1 MQCSSL
7 IPILLLVLDLAQ
19 CIWMKLSAL
28 AVRVTSPI
36 ALEALL
42 SAALLSTRMQEYDVK
57 VWRNYVKCVVLK
69 LSEGNYVI

>member
-1 MQCSSL
+1 M
-7 IPILLLVLDLAQ
+7 
-19 CIWMKLSAL
+19 
-28 AVRVTSPI
+28 RVTSPI